1 MPLYPPAS
9 GPSVLLLHKAQNG
22 SDAKDPEETRH
33 SVHKFSILDP
43 GKTYFQ
49 VLAFLRVGRKS
60 TSDYQKWNETRSNDY
75 YAFEPMHFPL
85 DEKVPRLAHPGD

>member
-1 MPLYPPAS
+1 LPLYRQAL
-9 GPSVLLLHKAQNG
+9 GPSVLLLHKAQDG
-22 SDAKDPEETRH
+22 SDTKEPEETRH

-85 DEKVPRLAHPGD
+85 DEKVPRLAHPGE